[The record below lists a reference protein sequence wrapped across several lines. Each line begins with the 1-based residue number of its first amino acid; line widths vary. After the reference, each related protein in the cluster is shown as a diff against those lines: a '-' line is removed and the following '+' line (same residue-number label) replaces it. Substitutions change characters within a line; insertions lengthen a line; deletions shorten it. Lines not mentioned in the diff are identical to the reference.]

1 MRFEH
6 QCPDA
11 HFLTRE
17 NEQPVRSAA
26 TLESAKVDCAGT
38 VVVTSGL
45 RVLSRVIAMLI
56 VSVTSLDGQPLV
68 AELRG
73 KFGVLGGTIGAIE
86 GNTIV
91 LADPQ
96 DRIDE
101 LEANIIKGPRGYV
114 IRNFGT
120 NPLYV
125 NGTAVENSAESPLAP
140 GDEITI
146 GPFVLR
152 VAPAEPP
159 AAGVTPPA
167 TPAPV
172 PPIPAPSPS
181 APPPVVQPPSAQP
194 PAVLPPTAAAT
205 AELQRAFQDGL
216 RLPNLDLPDGLTPE
230 FMKSLGE
237 LLRQVTQGTIDLL
250 RIRAEAKSRVHANLT
265 MIGSREINPLKA
277 AWDAEVALQ
286 HLLAPQRADMLDPLQ
301 AMTDACDDLRRH
313 DQGLV
318 AGIHAA
324 LAGLLARFDPAELE
338 KRLAGGSRLDSML
351 PGGAKAKRW
360 DMLVE
365 LYGDISV
372 EAEQDF
378 WSLFDKE
385 FLKAYESTR
394 GT

>member
-1 MRFEH
+1 
-6 QCPDA
+6 
-11 HFLTRE
+11 
-17 NEQPVRSAA
+17 
-26 TLESAKVDCAGT
+26 
-38 VVVTSGL
+38 
-45 RVLSRVIAMLI
+45 MLI
-56 VSVTSLDGQPLV
+56 DVTRLDGQPLA

-91 LADPQ
+91 LSDPQ
-96 DRIDE
+96 GRIGE
-101 LEANIIKGPRGYV
+101 LEANIVKSSRGFL
-114 IRNFGT
+114 IRNFGEH
-120 NPLYV
+120 PLHV
-125 NGTAVENSAESPLAP
+125 NGTPVENSAEAPLAP
-140 GDEITI
+140 GDSITI
-146 GPFVLR
+146 GPFELR
-152 VAPAEPP
+152 VAPDEQPAAAPPP
-159 AAGVTPPA
+159 AATAPA
-167 TPAPV
+167 AT
-172 PPIPAPSPS
+172 
-181 APPPVVQPPSAQP
+181 
-194 PAVLPPTAAAT
+194 PTAAAT
-205 AELQRAFQDGL
+205 AELQRAFLDGL
-216 RLPNLDLPDGLTPE
+216 RLPNLDVPGGLNPE
-230 FMKSLGE
+230 FMKALGE

-277 AWDAEVALQ
+277 AWDAETALQ

-301 AMTDACDDLRRH
+301 AMTDACTDLRSH

-318 AGIHAA
+318 AGIQAA

-338 KRLAGGSRLDSML
+338 KRLAGGSPFDSML

-385 FLKAYESTR
+385 FLKAYEKGRET
-394 GT
+394 

>member
-1 MRFEH
+1 
-6 QCPDA
+6 
-11 HFLTRE
+11 
-17 NEQPVRSAA
+17 
-26 TLESAKVDCAGT
+26 
-38 VVVTSGL
+38 
-45 RVLSRVIAMLI
+45 MLI
-56 VSVTSLDGQPLV
+56 VDVTTLDDQPLA

-91 LADPQ
+91 LADPEG
-96 DRIDE
+96 RIGE
-101 LEANIIKGPRGYV
+101 LEANIIKGPRGFV
-114 IRNFGT
+114 IRNFGA

-125 NGTAVENSAESPLAP
+125 NGIAVENSAESPLAP
-140 GDEITI
+140 GDEIAI
-146 GPFVLR
+146 GPFALR
-152 VAPAEPP
+152 VAPAEQPAVAPTTQPP
-159 AAGVTPPA
+159 PRPTPASTPPPGVA
-167 TPAPV
+167 PTPAP
-172 PPIPAPSPS
+172 PTTPAP
-181 APPPVVQPPSAQP
+181 APAAAAGPATLPLPAKTPAADLPP
-194 PAVLPPTAAAT
+194 LPTAAAT
-205 AELQRAFQDGL
+205 AELQRAFLDGL
-216 RLPNLDLPDGLTPE
+216 RLPDLDIPGGLTPD
-230 FMKSLGE
+230 FMKALGE

-277 AWDAEVALQ
+277 AWDAETALQ

-301 AMTDACDDLRRH
+301 AMTDACDDLRLH

-338 KRLAGGSRLDSML
+338 KRLAGGSRFDSML

-385 FLKAYESTR
+385 FLKAYGSGR
-394 GT
+394 AR